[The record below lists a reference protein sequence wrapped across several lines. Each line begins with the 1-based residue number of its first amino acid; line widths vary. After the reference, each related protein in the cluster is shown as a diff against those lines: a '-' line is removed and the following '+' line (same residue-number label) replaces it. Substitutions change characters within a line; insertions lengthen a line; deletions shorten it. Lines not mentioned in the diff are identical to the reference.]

1 MRMIE
6 AKKPETT
13 TVSVLPLSPYSSKR
27 ILWHRIKRNKELYL
41 LILPVIIYYILF
53 HYKPMYGLI
62 IAFQNYRPRKGVLGS
77 EWVGFENFTLL
88 FKSIYF
94 SRIIRNTLTISLST
108 LIFGFP
114 APIILALLIN
124 ELRSKY
130 FSRFVQTV
138 TYMPHFISL
147 VVICA
152 MIREFVKSD
161 GFITEILT
169 TFFNHDGKNLLSK
182 PNAFVPIYVLSNIWQ
197 GVGWGSIVYL
207 AALTAI
213 DPQLYEAARVDGAS
227 SRWKQTIHIT
237 LPCLL
242 PTIIIMLIMRM
253 GQVMSVGYEKII
265 LLYNEGIY
273 QTADVISTYVYR
285 TGLVNRQYSFSAAV
299 GLFNSIINF
308 TLVILANKISKKVS
322 ETSLW

>member
-1 MRMIE
+1 MEKGIQLQTS
-6 AKKPETT
+6 AKTT
-13 TVSVLPLSPYSSKR
+13 KRKEDKRVS
-27 ILWHRIKRNKELYL
+27 WQRIKRNKEIYL
-41 LILPVIIYYILF
+41 LILPVLVYYILF

-62 IAFQNYRPRKGVLGS
+62 IAFQDYKPRKGISGS
-77 EWVGFENFTLL
+77 EWVGLENFKM
-88 FKSIYF
+88 FFSSIYF
-94 SRIIRNTLTISLST
+94 GRLLKNTLKISLST
-108 LIFGFP
+108 LLWGFP

-124 ELRSKY
+124 ELKSKR

-147 VVICA
+147 VVFCA
-152 MIREFVKSD
+152 MIREFVGTN
-161 GFITEILT
+161 GFITQLLT
-169 TFFNHDGKNLLSK
+169 VFFGYDGKDLLSRA
-182 PNAFVPIYVLSNIWQ
+182 NAFVPIYVISNIWQ

-207 AALTAI
+207 AALTGI
-213 DPQLYEAARVDGAS
+213 DPQLYEAAKVDGCN

-242 PTIIIMLIMRM
+242 PTIIIMFIMRM

-273 QTADVISTYVYR
+273 STADVISTYVYR
-285 TGLVNRQYSFSAAV
+285 MGLVNRQYSFSTAV
-299 GLFNSIINF
+299 GLFNSVINF
-308 TLVILANKISKKVS
+308 ILVITTNRISRKVS